1 MDSPALESKAERIAR
16 YKAERR
22 RELAERYGTAEE
34 VTSKYLKRDRKE
46 ASDTVAK
53 GPDETSKA
61 DKPEGG
67 LPGKERLPAGAGDRA
82 SRRTEES
89 APGTVRDVGEGGG
102 ACRDTEKARTREPI
116 AKKVSNGS
124 EVASTKAASSINSS
138 SETQEG
144 QRPRADVKTGDRAM
158 FGTAAKTS
166 LLEEPE
172 KTSAAACEPRPRRS
186 SEHRAPAQ
194 PDSDEEMAAA
204 ASPPKAAQSDEA
216 GAEQEAGEGEVEA
229 VMEERQKGGSCSPQP
244 VTTEEEEEEEE
255 KEEEEEEEMAEVDE
269 GHPEPRAPRAAV
281 QRQDSEP
288 REIRGILKKSR
299 STSVETDPGEVP
311 EHHSPTDEQAG
322 NGHRGTLLTETHDQ
336 EEEEEDEEEV
346 QEEEVEEEEVDSD
359 EDAPGAR
366 GETPEGSEGEGS
378 THSSSLWSPRGR
390 NSSSSSREEFSG
402 KLSSEDLPQTF
413 SLSEEGE
420 DLDSL
425 DGSMSSS
432 LKERLAE
439 MLVTDEDWRS
449 KLKKT
454 KPSEVIHSSLAD
466 RCNLLQDAENSWR
479 KKKSGAGVETK
490 VSLADRMRVLQEKE
504 EQWKSRG
511 KGASNDSTQ
520 FTVAGRMAKRGL
532 VSAVPGK
539 DEPPTVHS
547 KKSSTGTPVKPLE
560 EISTRSDVDVVGD
573 KRLDKL
579 ESFLDKLH
587 NKGMGPR
594 ETSIKVTAET
604 VKEVMTLDDE
614 ETFGRFYKAVSPT
627 ALGPGVASFDSVA
640 DFSVI
645 QSNTPK
651 LTSTVAEHKRAVR
664 PPRKTRASQ
673 NPLRALAARD
683 DIRQEYTEQRLNVAT
698 VETKRIQVERMAKH
712 SNLAD
717 AALAGLASKENFRNV
732 HLRNV
737 KSTEVVTNNSALPFK
752 KLMLILIKGRRH
764 IQVRLVEPT
773 ARSLNSGDCFLLIT
787 PKHCYMWTGEFA
799 NVIEKA
805 KASEMATY
813 VQTKRDLG
821 CKAPQVTI
829 LEEGINTDN
838 HRANE
843 FWKLL
848 GGKTEYKGA
857 GDPEEDELFESGVV
871 ESNCVYRLVEDRL
884 VPHDEAWAS
893 IPSVCMLN
901 SKEVLLFDFGSEVYV
916 WHGKDVPL
924 GDRKVAAQ
932 LGKQLWSG
940 SYDYSS
946 CSVNP
951 LDPSASNPEI
961 QPQGEGRP
969 SWALFGRLSEHNET
983 ALFRE
988 KFLDWAERSSSKEEA
1003 AVEEVKSPVH
1013 AAPHR
1018 VPESEL
1024 RPCDVKA
1031 LLAGGGVAV
1040 RTVLEGVDVQRGRGL
1055 VRSEDGRQAQLATV
1069 AVDVW
1074 HIREFDDYEIPKESC
1089 GQMHEGDTYVIRWKY
1104 SVSNVVGKRQ
1114 RPGELSTG
1122 GPGRERSA
1130 CFFWQG
1136 RHSSV
1141 SGKGTS
1147 ALMTVELGN
1156 HRGAQVLVAQGKEP
1170 PCFLQL
1176 FQGGLVIHKGSREDS
1191 STNTGGWRLFCVRGE
1206 AAEEGSLVEVDC
1218 RCSSLRSRASLVLL
1232 HPQEGALF
1240 LWHGCKSHV
1249 RAREVG
1255 QKTAERLAQTCPPE
1269 LGLSSNSSVEV
1280 QEVEEGTEPAEFWN
1294 ALGQQDRKAYDCMLK
1309 DPGKYNFTPRL
1320 FHLSASSGVFE
1331 GEEQLS
1337 PARITGSVMAL
1348 PFLQENLYSVPQPAL
1363 FLLDNRLEV
1372 YLWQGRQP
1380 DDAECTGSAKI
1391 RWDMERK
1398 CAMETALQYCREKN
1412 HKRPPQAYLILAGA
1426 EPLTFTNIF
1435 PYWERDPDIKLQG
1448 EAARNKVT
1456 LVKDALSRLSKTQY
1470 TAEELLAKPLPE
1482 GVDPLRLEIY
1492 LSDQDF
1498 QRVLE
1503 MKREEFNSL
1512 PNWKQINLKKSKGLF

>member
-67 LPGKERLPAGAGDRA
+67 LPGKERLPADAGDRA

-204 ASPPKAAQSDEA
+204 ARLTTSRPRGPRITPSPSVPGAIRGLTGRLAGFDQRSAPSPGRRTLRPRFPLWALAIGLARERTDVCRFSRARIFEPRPARRSRILPFLASVGAVNHWRGSGCSKSHSAAPRCDSPKAAQSDEA
-216 GAEQEAGEGEVEA
+216 GAEQEAGEGEVQA

-244 VTTEEEEEEEE
+244 VTTEEEDEEE
-255 KEEEEEEEMAEVDE
+255 KEEEEEMVQSGLTPLSPLQWGDPFSVSDCLQAEVDE

-336 EEEEEDEEEV
+336 EEEDEEEV

-454 KPSEVIHSSLAD
+454 KPSEVIQSSLAD

-479 KKKSGAGVETK
+479 KKKSAAGVETK
-490 VSLADRMRVLQEKE
+490 VSLAEILYHVTLLRVLQEKE
-504 EQWKSRG
+504 EQWKSIHASCRRRRSAG
-511 KGASNDSTQ
+511 EGASNDSTQ

-560 EISTRSDVDVVGD
+560 EISTRSDVEVVGD

-587 NKGMGPR
+587 NKGTGPR

-627 ALGPGVASFDSVA
+627 ALGPVASIDSVA

-651 LTSTVAEHKRAVR
+651 LTSTVAEHKRAMR

-988 KFLDWAERSSSKEEA
+988 KFLDWAERSSSKDEA

-1104 SVSNVVGKRQ
+1104 SVSNVGEQSAWLRGLGLGKLPLALLGIDSNHVEKSQSWEEAAPR
-1114 RPGELSTG
+1114 RAEHCR
-1122 GPGRERSA
+1122 PGRERSA

-1232 HPQEGALF
+1232 HAQQGALF

-1255 QKTAERLAQTCPPE
+1255 QKTAERLTQTCPPE

-1320 FHLSASSGVFE
+1320 FHLSASSGS
-1331 GEEQLS
+1331 L
-1337 PARITGSVMAL
+1337 R
-1348 PFLQENLYSVPQPAL
+1348 
-1363 FLLDNRLEV
+1363 
-1372 YLWQGRQP
+1372 GR
-1380 DDAECTGSAKI
+1380 S
-1391 RWDMERK
+1391 
-1398 CAMETALQYCREKN
+1398 
-1412 HKRPPQAYLILAGA
+1412 
-1426 EPLTFTNIF
+1426 
-1435 PYWERDPDIKLQG
+1435 
-1448 EAARNKVT
+1448 
-1456 LVKDALSRLSKTQY
+1456 S
-1470 TAEELLAKPLPE
+1470 
-1482 GVDPLRLEIY
+1482 
-1492 LSDQDF
+1492 
-1498 QRVLE
+1498 
-1503 MKREEFNSL
+1503 
-1512 PNWKQINLKKSKGLF
+1512 